1 MRRYSGAKGG
11 RGGKDRVDS
20 KGVKLAKHRRAE
32 EWIDGTKEV
41 RKISEGERRTEG
53 QDNTDKDGKEEEKD
67 GEEESQSPLSLVR
80 LFFWTPNLYEQMHGV
95 HTLRS
100 FMTAHRA

>member
-1 MRRYSGAKGG
+1 MRRYSGAKGVGG
-11 RGGKDRVDS
+11 RDRVDS
-20 KGVKLAKHRRAE
+20 KGVKLAKHRWAE
-32 EWIDGTKEV
+32 EWIDRTKEV
-41 RKISEGERRTEG
+41 REISEGERRMEG

-80 LFFWTPNLYEQMHGV
+80 LFFRTPNLYEQINGV
-95 HTLRS
+95 HMLQS